1 MFRTV
6 TDSERGLIAN
16 ELIPRGLSFVLDAE
30 RSVPSIAESE
40 MHAYALCR
48 DPKGFLR
55 IAELG
60 LDAHGGY
67 TLLRVLDAT
76 VSNVIYMNCVGQ
88 GREEEFCASGAD
100 SYPETGA
107 YDVTTFDGGA
117 VAHLADPRVARTL
130 ADVYGMRHA
139 VSLDIYDELLPDA
152 TGTRTLDLGDVMDAP
167 MELLHESISH
177 FAVSV
182 GSGGSRCIVVV
193 PKSRWNDCLLLAE
206 AGWVPDT
213 EANRALVRHLAAHG
227 MPRGSAVVEGYGDL
241 SDDALSWLESTLVEH
256 GGDDDR

>member
-1 MFRTV
+1 MFHTV

-16 ELIPRGLSFVLDAE
+16 ELIPRGLSFVLNAE
-30 RSVPSIAESE
+30 RSTPSIAESE

-55 IAELG
+55 IAEFG
-60 LDAHGGY
+60 LDAYGGY

-76 VSNVIYMNCVGQ
+76 VSNVIYMNRVEQ

-117 VAHLADPRVARTL
+117 AAHLADPRVARTL

-139 VSLDIYDELLPDA
+139 VSLDLYDELLLDA
-152 TGTRTLDLGDVMDAP
+152 TGTQTLDLGDIMDAP
-167 MELLHESISH
+167 MELLFEDSRL
-177 FAVSV
+177 FAVAV
-182 GSGGSRCIVVV
+182 PTDDGFVIVIV
-193 PKSRWNDCLLLAE
+193 PKWRWDGTVALQE

-213 EANRALVRHLAAHG
+213 ESNRELVRHLATHG

-241 SDDALSWLESTLVEH
+241 SSDALSWLESTLVEH